1 MPRKQ
6 VPHLRLHRAD
16 HEQPTEV
23 VKDDQVTALL
33 RSFAEATGWEVQ
45 PVGALAGSKAA
56 STLSRNFGWS
66 AEELSSR
73 VRLVNGLPLDGLLD
87 ESDFFEQTTT
97 SEETAW
103 SLLESINEIA
113 FKLKQCEEAV
123 ARQEAELAAGLS
135 VTLPEQ
141 SSEESLYAAMEE
153 ALERAVLASGS
164 DAAAVYLLDDT
175 TSTLK
180 MRSCYG
186 LSKNNLAK
194 PPRSLRGALAD
205 LEALLGNAVLLENV
219 SIAPD
224 WNCPE
229 PFAAALC
236 VPIGSST
243 MPQGTLWLWSDH
255 VRDFCTNDIEAAK
268 GAADKILSDIERRVL
283 SSEVLRVRAAA
294 QQLDAASL
302 IQSSLLPDSQPL
314 HPDYDIGGFT
324 HHSHSLGGTF
334 HTWNVNSQEHIVAAL
349 GAAGCAGAAGAMVV
363 ARLQTIVDMH
373 HNSKRTPADILRRA
387 NDMVWKLQDA
397 DWRSSLSL
405 LALNPK
411 NGSVELACAGTIQTY
426 LIGMRGYRPLTVGG
440 PMLGLQPDSYYK
452 PLTVQLEPGDMLAML
467 PSAWSLALRQV
478 VCIKMN
484 CCACCAN
491 VTMSRWV
498 IWQRN
503 SLKLYRLVQ
512 AGKRW
517 SITAWYSS
525 AAASNFCH
533 QIFRQ
538 RALTKN
544 E

>member
-6 VPHLRLHRAD
+6 VPHLRLHRA
-16 HEQPTEV
+16 ENEPSLASAQN
-23 VKDDQVTALL
+23 DQVASLM
-33 RSFAEATGWEVQ
+33 RCFAEATGWEIQ
-45 PVGALAGSKAA
+45 SAGTVAGGEA
-56 STLSRNFGWS
+56 SASLTKSFGW
-66 AEELSSR
+66 ARTELAMR
-73 VRLVNGLPLDGLLD
+73 VRLVNNTPLDGLLD

-103 SLLESINEIA
+103 ALLESINDLA
-113 FKLKQCEEAV
+113 FRLKQCEEAV

-141 SSEESLYAAMEE
+141 TSEESLYASMEE

-219 SIAPD
+219 AIAPD

-229 PFAAALC
+229 PFAAGLC

-255 VRDFCTNDIEAAK
+255 VRDFSAADIEAGK

-283 SSEVLRVRAAA
+283 STEVLRVRGAA

-324 HHSHSLGGTF
+324 HHSQSLGGTF
-334 HTWNVNSQEHIVAAL
+334 HNWTVNSREQIVASL
-349 GAAGCAGAAGAMVV
+349 GAASCGGAAGALIVS
-363 ARLQTIVDMH
+363 RLQTIVDMH
-373 HNSKRTPADILRRA
+373 YNSKRSPADILGRA

-405 LALNPK
+405 VSLNPV
-411 NGSVELACAGTIQTY
+411 NGTAELACAGTIQTF
-426 LIGMRGYRPLTVGG
+426 LIGMRGYRPLMVSG

-452 PLTVQLEPGDMLAML
+452 PLSLQLEPGDMLAML
-467 PSAWSLALRQV
+467 PSALVSGPETGGLHQDELLRMLRDRHDEPLCDLAAELSQALPLGPSRQTIVDHSLILLR
-478 VCIKMN
+478 
-484 CCACCAN
+484 
-491 VTMSRWV
+491 R
-498 IWQRN
+498 R
-503 SLKLYRLVQ
+503 
-512 AGKRW
+512 
-517 SITAWYSS
+517 
-525 AAASNFCH
+525 F
-533 QIFRQ
+533 
-538 RALTKN
+538 
-544 E
+544 

>member
-6 VPHLRLHRAD
+6 VPHLRLHRAEN
-16 HEQPTEV
+16 EQSTQTGR
-23 VKDDQVTALL
+23 DDQVTSLL

-45 PVGALAGSKAA
+45 PVGALTGSKAA
-56 STLSRNFGWS
+56 GTLTKNFGWS
-66 AEELSSR
+66 PDELSVR
-73 VRLVNGLPLDGLLD
+73 VKLVSSAPLDGLLD

-103 SLLESINEIA
+103 GLLESINDIA

-141 SSEESLYAAMEE
+141 SSEDSLYASMEE

-219 SIAPD
+219 AIAPD

-255 VRDFCTNDIEAAK
+255 VRDFCGADIEAAK

-283 SSEVLRVRAAA
+283 SGEVLRVRAAA

-302 IQSSLLPDSQPL
+302 IQSSLLPDAQPL

-324 HHSHSLGGTF
+324 HHSHVLGGTF
-334 HTWNVNSQEHIVAAL
+334 HSWNVNSQEQILTAL
-349 GAAGCAGAAGAMVV
+349 GAATCGGAAGAMVV
-363 ARLQTIVDMH
+363 SRLHTIIDMH
-373 HNSKRTPADILRRA
+373 HNSKRTPTDILRRA

-397 DWRSSLSL
+397 DWRSSLSIVS
-405 LALNPK
+405 LNPAS
-411 NGSVELACAGTIQTY
+411 GIAELACAGSIQMY
-426 LIGMRGYRPLTVGG
+426 LIGMRGYRPLMVGG
-440 PMLGLQPDSYYK
+440 PMLGLQPDSFYK
-452 PLTVQLEPGDMLAML
+452 PMNVQLEPGDMLAIL
-467 PSAWSLALRQV
+467 PSALVAGHEAGGLQQDELLQMLRDRHDEPLCDLAAELSQALPLGTNHQTMADHSLILLR
-478 VCIKMN
+478 
-484 CCACCAN
+484 
-491 VTMSRWV
+491 R
-498 IWQRN
+498 R
-503 SLKLYRLVQ
+503 
-512 AGKRW
+512 
-517 SITAWYSS
+517 
-525 AAASNFCH
+525 F
-533 QIFRQ
+533 
-538 RALTKN
+538 
-544 E
+544 

>member
-6 VPHLRLHRAD
+6 VPHLRLHRAEND
-16 HEQPTEV
+16 QSTQLAA
-23 VKDDQVTALL
+23 DDQVTALL
-33 RSFAEATGWEVQ
+33 RSFTDATGWEVQ
-45 PVGALAGSKAA
+45 SVGNLTGSKAS
-56 STLSRNFGWS
+56 STLTKNFGWA
-66 AEELSSR
+66 AEELATR
-73 VRLVNGLPLDGLLD
+73 VRLVSSLPLDGLLD
-87 ESDFFEQTTT
+87 ESDFFEQSTT

-103 SLLESINEIA
+103 NLLTSINELA

-141 SSEESLYAAMEE
+141 STEESLYSAMEE

-186 LSKNNLAK
+186 LPKNNLAK

-219 SIAPD
+219 AIAPD

-229 PFAAALC
+229 AYAAALC

-255 VRDFCTNDIEAAK
+255 IRDFCTADIEAAK

-324 HHSHSLGGTF
+324 HHSHALGGTF
-334 HTWNVNSQEHIVAAL
+334 HTWNVNSQEQIVAAL
-349 GAAGCAGAAGAMVV
+349 GSAGCGGAAGAMVV
-363 ARLQTIVDMH
+363 SRLQTIVDMH
-373 HNSKRTPADILRRA
+373 HNSKRMPADILRRA

-397 DWRSSLSL
+397 DWRSSLGIVS
-405 LALNPK
+405 LNPK
-411 NGSVELACAGTIQTY
+411 NGAVEISCAGSIQAY
-426 LIGMRGYRPLTVGG
+426 LIGMRGYRPLMVGG
-440 PMLGLQPDSYYK
+440 PMLGLQPDSFFK
-452 PLTVQLEPGDMLAML
+452 PLTLQLEPGDMLALL
-467 PSAWSLALRQV
+467 PSALVSGPETGGLHQDELLRMLRERHDEPLSDLAAELSQALPLGPSRQTISDHSLVLLR
-478 VCIKMN
+478 
-484 CCACCAN
+484 
-491 VTMSRWV
+491 R
-498 IWQRN
+498 R
-503 SLKLYRLVQ
+503 
-512 AGKRW
+512 
-517 SITAWYSS
+517 
-525 AAASNFCH
+525 F
-533 QIFRQ
+533 
-538 RALTKN
+538 
-544 E
+544 

>member
-6 VPHLRLHRAD
+6 VPHLRLHRA
-16 HEQPTEV
+16 EQDQAV
-23 VKDDQVTALL
+23 QVGRNDQVAGML
-33 RSFAEATGWEVQ
+33 RSFTDATGWEIQ
-45 PVGALAGSKAA
+45 SLGKIAGSKASA
-56 STLSRNFGWS
+56 TLTKNFGW
-66 AEELSSR
+66 APEELSSR
-73 VRLVNGLPLDGLLD
+73 VRLVSSTPLDGLLD
-87 ESDFFEQTTT
+87 ESDFFEHSTT

-103 SLLESINEIA
+103 NLLESLNELA

-141 SSEESLYAAMEE
+141 SSEESLYSSMEE
-153 ALERAVLASGS
+153 ALEKAVLATGS

-255 VRDFCTNDIEAAK
+255 IRDFCSADIESAK

-283 SSEVLRVRAAA
+283 SSEVIRVRAAA
-294 QQLDAASL
+294 QQLDAAGL
-302 IQSSLLPDSQPL
+302 IQSSLLPDAQPL
-314 HPDYDIGGFT
+314 HPDYDIGGFS
-324 HHSHSLGGTF
+324 HHSQALGGTF
-334 HTWNVNSQEHIVAAL
+334 HSWNVNSQEQIVAAV
-349 GAAGCAGAAGAMVV
+349 GASCCNGAAGAMVV
-363 ARLQTIVDMH
+363 SRLQTIVDMH
-373 HNSKRTPADILRRA
+373 HNSKRTPADIMRRA
-387 NDMVWKLQDA
+387 NDMVWKLQDT

-405 LALNPK
+405 VSLQPK
-411 NGSVELACAGTIQTY
+411 NGAAELVCAGSMQAF
-426 LIGMRGYRPLTVGG
+426 LIGMRGYRPLMAGG
-440 PMLGLQPDSYYK
+440 PMLGLQPDSFYK
-452 PLTVQLEPGDMLAML
+452 PLTVQLEPGDMLAIL
-467 PSAWSLALRQV
+467 PSSLVSGPETGGLHQDELLQMLRDRHDEPLGELAAELSQALPLGPSRQTLV
-478 VCIKMN
+478 DH
-484 CCACCAN
+484 
-491 VTMSRWV
+491 
-498 IWQRN
+498 
-503 SLKLYRLVQ
+503 SLVLLR
-512 AGKRW
+512 RR
-517 SITAWYSS
+517 
-525 AAASNFCH
+525 F
-533 QIFRQ
+533 
-538 RALTKN
+538 
-544 E
+544 

>member
-16 HEQPTEV
+16 NDQPLPIGR
-23 VKDDQVTALL
+23 DDQVTDLL
-33 RSFAEATGWEVQ
+33 RSFAEATGWEIQ
-45 PVGALAGSKAA
+45 PVGALTGSKAA
-56 STLSRNFGWS
+56 STLTKNFGWS
-66 AEELSSR
+66 PEELTVR
-73 VRLVNGLPLDGLLD
+73 VRLVSSAPLDGLLD

-113 FKLKQCEEAV
+113 YKLKQCEEAV

-141 SSEESLYAAMEE
+141 STEESLYAAMEE

-219 SIAPD
+219 AIAPD

-229 PFAAALC
+229 PFAAGLC

-255 VRDFCTNDIEAAK
+255 IRDFCAADIEAAK

-283 SSEVLRVRAAA
+283 SGEVLRVRAAA

-302 IQSSLLPDSQPL
+302 IQSSLLPDAQPL

-324 HHSHSLGGTF
+324 HHSHALGGTF
-334 HTWNVNSQEHIVAAL
+334 HTWDVNSQEQIVAGL
-349 GAAGCAGAAGAMVV
+349 GAAGCNGAAGAMVV

-373 HNSKRTPADILRRA
+373 HNSKRSATDILRRA
-387 NDMVWKLQDA
+387 NDMVWTLQDA
-397 DWRSSLSL
+397 DWRSSLG
-405 LALNPK
+405 LAFLNPK
-411 NGSVELACAGTIQTY
+411 TGIAEIACAGSIQAY

-440 PMLGLQPDSYYK
+440 PMLGLQPDSYFK
-452 PLTVQLEPGDMLAML
+452 SLALQLEPGDMLALL
-467 PSAWSLALRQV
+467 PSALVAGPEAGGLQQDQLLHLLRDRHDEPLSELAAELSQTLPLSASRQTLADHSLILLR
-478 VCIKMN
+478 
-484 CCACCAN
+484 
-491 VTMSRWV
+491 R
-498 IWQRN
+498 R
-503 SLKLYRLVQ
+503 
-512 AGKRW
+512 
-517 SITAWYSS
+517 
-525 AAASNFCH
+525 F
-533 QIFRQ
+533 
-538 RALTKN
+538 
-544 E
+544 

>member
-6 VPHLRLHRAD
+6 VPHLRLHRAET
-16 HEQPTEV
+16 EQSISV
-23 VKDDQVTALL
+23 GRNDQVTSLL
-33 RSFAEATGWEVQ
+33 RSFADATGWEVQ
-45 PVGALAGSKAA
+45 PIGAITGSKAS
-56 STLSRNFGWS
+56 STLTKNFGW
-66 AEELSSR
+66 ATEELTLR
-73 VRLVNGLPLDGLLD
+73 VRLVSSAPLDGLLD

-103 SLLESINEIA
+103 ALLESINDIA

-141 SSEESLYAAMEE
+141 SSEESLYSAMEE
-153 ALERAVLASGS
+153 ALERAVLATGS
-164 DAAAVYLLDDT
+164 DAAAVYLLDDA

-219 SIAPD
+219 AIAPD

-255 VRDFCTNDIEAAK
+255 IRDFCTADIETAK
-268 GAADKILSDIERRVL
+268 GTADKILGDIERRVL
-283 SSEVLRVRAAA
+283 SGEVLRVRAAA

-302 IQSSLLPDSQPL
+302 IQSSLLPDAQPL

-334 HTWNVNSQEHIVAAL
+334 HTWNVNSQEQIIAAL
-349 GAAGCAGAAGAMVV
+349 GAACCNGAAGAMVV
-363 ARLQTIVDMH
+363 SRLQTIVDMH

-397 DWRSSLSL
+397 DWRSSLCVAS
-405 LALNPK
+405 LNPK
-411 NGSVELACAGTIQTY
+411 NGCAELACAGSIQAF
-426 LIGMRGYRPLTVGG
+426 LIGMRGYRPLMVGG
-440 PMLGLQPDSYYK
+440 PMLGLQPDSFFK
-452 PLTVQLEPGDMLAML
+452 PLSVQLEPGDMLALL
-467 PSAWSLALRQV
+467 PSALVSGPETGGLHQDELLHMLRERHDEPLTDLAAELSQALPLGPSRQTLADHSLILLR
-478 VCIKMN
+478 
-484 CCACCAN
+484 
-491 VTMSRWV
+491 R
-498 IWQRN
+498 R
-503 SLKLYRLVQ
+503 
-512 AGKRW
+512 
-517 SITAWYSS
+517 
-525 AAASNFCH
+525 F
-533 QIFRQ
+533 
-538 RALTKN
+538 
-544 E
+544 